1 MLKLLVTLDCFMTLM
16 VCTNC
21 FDKHDQTKQ
30 KIMECEIRC
39 NDEYTDC
46 IRVAKNFIV
55 IYGCIKMRDN
65 CRKNCYS
72 KNDEIGKNEFTD
84 EEDWI
89 VFSIFISVE
98 RCKFLNLHWK
108 HLKKKHHSS
117 IYLLYWDY
125 KGRMSISTYVGAW
138 STAVPVVNWVRVKIV

>member
-1 MLKLLVTLDCFMTLM
+1 MTLM

-30 KIMECEIRC
+30 KIRECEIRC

-72 KNDEIGKNEFTD
+72 KKDEIGKNEFTD
-84 EEDWI
+84 EED
-89 VFSIFISVE
+89 
-98 RCKFLNLHWK
+98 
-108 HLKKKHHSS
+108 
-117 IYLLYWDY
+117 
-125 KGRMSISTYVGAW
+125 
-138 STAVPVVNWVRVKIV
+138 